1 MATQNEENNTKIIA
15 DDKINI
21 NFKITK
27 ENTILGKGA
36 FGTVYLGAKTNADRK
51 KEKVALKEIPKQLN
65 DEESQKALQNEI
77 DICEK
82 LDNTNIV
89 KMIKIEKNID
99 DKIYLVYELCN
110 GGDLRRYMDYFKAF
124 DEELIQIIM
133 IQMVNALF
141 ELHRK
146 NVVHH
151 DIKPE
156 NILIQLF
163 PEEEMT
169 PEIEKKI
176 ESIKEA
182 TSKKHKQNNNQV
194 KNNNNQITNQNNG
207 VNQNNHNNNN
217 FYQNNTYCQNNI
229 NYYQANNNNYY
240 QNNNNNYYFQN
251 NNNNYYFQNNNN
263 NYYQANNNNNAMN
276 NNTYH
281 IPHIKSNNNPN
292 QTYYNQVYP
301 SIPNQFNNNYLYNNF
316 NINNNFNQNY
326 YQTNNNLNPN
336 FNYFQKDNL
345 NNPDINNLN
354 LIKSKTSPQINKIT
368 NNFNNK
374 YYNNNNQNNQDN
386 DNNIEKPID
395 KSEILKVLKKAQ
407 FKLSDFGLS
416 KIKSDKNKK
425 DGKGDDQG
433 NRCGSPLYM
442 SPELFLLETTM
453 GTIENQK
460 VDIWAL
466 GILAFEM
473 FFGRRPFEAYSI
485 EQLSKIYRKRE
496 YYLNL
501 KGENNKISKEFI
513 EFLNLCLQEL
523 PKERADVYCLQLTDF
538 YNFDYKILEILDENE
553 LSSSLGYPDRDE
565 QNNILLRID
574 KKYYEAS
581 TEENKQ

>member
-1 MATQNEENNTKIIA
+1 MATQSEENNPKIIA
-15 DDKINI
+15 DDKNKA

-36 FGTVYLGAKTNADRK
+36 FGTVYLGTKTNADGK

-99 DKIYLVYELCN
+99 DKIYL
-110 GGDLRRYMDYFKAF
+110 
-124 DEELIQIIM
+124 
-133 IQMVNALF
+133 
-141 ELHRK
+141 
-146 NVVHH
+146 H

-163 PEEEMT
+163 PEDEMT

-176 ESIKEA
+176 NDIKEA
-182 TSKKHKQNNNQV
+182 TSKKHKQKNNQV

-207 VNQNNHNNNN
+207 VNQNNQNNNN
-217 FYQNNTYCQNNI
+217 FYQNNTYYQNNI

-240 QNNNNNYYFQN
+240 QNNNNNYYLN
-251 NNNNYYFQNNNN
+251 NN
-263 NYYQANNNNNAMN
+263 NNNNNAIN
-276 NNTYH
+276 NNTYY
-281 IPHIKSNNNPN
+281 IPHSKSNNNHNHN
-292 QTYYNQVYP
+292 QTYYNQVYTP
-301 SIPNQFNNNYLYNNF
+301 IPNQFNNNNLYNNF
-316 NINNNFNQNY
+316 YRNNNFNENNY
-326 YQTNNNLNPN
+326 QPNNNLNPYFNN
-336 FNYFQKDNL
+336 FQNNNL
-345 NNPDINNLN
+345 NNPYINNLN
-354 LIKSKTSPQINKIT
+354 LMNSKSNPQINKIP
-368 NNFNNK
+368 NNFNNI

-386 DNNIEKPID
+386 NNIEKPID
-395 KSEILKVLKKAQ
+395 KSEILKILKNAQ

-416 KIKSDKNKK
+416 KIKSEKNKK

-485 EQLSKIYRKRE
+485 EQLSKMYRKRE

-501 KGENNKISKEFI
+501 NGENKKISKEFV

-523 PKERADVYCLQLTDF
+523 PKERADVYCLQHTDF
-538 YNFDYKILEILDENE
+538 YNLDYNTLEILNENE
-553 LSSSLGYPDRDE
+553 LSSSLGSPDRDE

-574 KKYYEAS
+574 EKYYEAS

>member
-1 MATQNEENNTKIIA
+1 MATQSEENNPKIIA
-15 DDKINI
+15 DDKNKA

-36 FGTVYLGAKTNADRK
+36 FGTVYLGTKTNADGK

-110 GGDLRRYMDYFKAF
+110 GGDLRRYMDYFKVF
-124 DEELIQIIM
+124 DEELIQIIV
-133 IQMVNALF
+133 IKMVNALF
-141 ELHRK
+141 ELHDK
-146 NVVHH
+146 GVVHH

-163 PEEEMT
+163 PEDEMT

-176 ESIKEA
+176 NDIKEA
-182 TSKKHKQNNNQV
+182 TSKKHKQKNNQV

-207 VNQNNHNNNN
+207 VNQNNQNNNN
-217 FYQNNTYCQNNI
+217 FYQNNTYYQNNI

-240 QNNNNNYYFQN
+240 QNNNNNYYLN
-251 NNNNYYFQNNNN
+251 NN
-263 NYYQANNNNNAMN
+263 NNNNNAIN
-276 NNTYH
+276 NNTYY
-281 IPHIKSNNNPN
+281 IPHSKSNNNHNHN
-292 QTYYNQVYP
+292 QTYYNQVYTP
-301 SIPNQFNNNYLYNNF
+301 IPNQFNNNNLYNNF
-316 NINNNFNQNY
+316 YRNNNFNENNY
-326 YQTNNNLNPN
+326 QPNNNLNPYLNN
-336 FNYFQKDNL
+336 FQNNNL
-345 NNPDINNLN
+345 NNPYINNLN
-354 LIKSKTSPQINKIT
+354 LMNSKSNPQINKIP
-368 NNFNNK
+368 NNFNNI

-386 DNNIEKPID
+386 NNIEKPID
-395 KSEILKVLKKAQ
+395 KSEILKILKNAQ

-416 KIKSDKNKK
+416 KIKSEKNKK

-485 EQLSKIYRKRE
+485 EQLSKMYRKRE

-501 KGENNKISKEFI
+501 NGENKKISKEFV

-523 PKERADVYCLQLTDF
+523 PKERADVYCLQHTDF
-538 YNFDYKILEILDENE
+538 YNLDYNTLEILNENE
-553 LSSSLGYPDRDE
+553 LSSSLGSPDRDE

-574 KKYYEAS
+574 EKYYEAS